1 MEQLA
6 TIHKSNKKKLAVVG
20 RRWLKMA
27 EIKKSPSPHHQ
38 QGAKK
43 RYRYRLYTAN
53 IVILKKKA
61 CPIEQA
67 LKMIIC

>member
-43 RYRYRLYTAN
+43 RYRYGLYTAN

-67 LKMIIC
+67 LKMIIY